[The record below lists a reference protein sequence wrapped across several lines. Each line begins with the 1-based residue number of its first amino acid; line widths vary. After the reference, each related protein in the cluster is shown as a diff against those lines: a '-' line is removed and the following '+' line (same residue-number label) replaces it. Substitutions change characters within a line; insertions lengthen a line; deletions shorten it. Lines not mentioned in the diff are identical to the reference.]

1 MIYTEWKNLSYNELD
16 FKGRWKPD
24 NIFLTMQEAA
34 GIHAERLGAGYGVL
48 RQKGIG
54 WVLIRT
60 SLKLDKYPDI
70 NTPVT
75 VTTWPEPEKRMLFP
89 RFFTFKDDAGNLLGT
104 ASTLWALMDIENRS
118 LVVPAAKGITVQTP
132 TEPPLKLELPG
143 KVRMPEGEISES
155 TICPKYSDLD
165 INNHVNNSKY
175 IDWFCDQIPLE
186 LHARGFLSEI
196 SVSYS
201 REIRSGETV
210 KLAFSRNG
218 DQFRLAGKEDD
229 QVCFMVNAT
238 WKEEVL

>member
-1 MIYTEWKNLSYNELD
+1 MIYTERKNLSYNELD

-34 GIHAERLGAGYGVL
+34 GIHAERLGVGYGAL

-60 SLKLDKYPDI
+60 SLKMDKYPDVH
-70 NTPVT
+70 TTVT

-89 RFFTFKDDAGNLLGT
+89 RFFMFQDGSGNLLGT
-104 ASTLWALMDIENRS
+104 ASTLWALMDIENRT

-143 KVRMPEGEISES
+143 KVRMPEGEITENS
-155 TICPKYSDLD
+155 ICPKYSDLD

-175 IDWFCDQIPLE
+175 IDWFTDQIPLE
-186 LHARGFLSEI
+186 LHAQGFLSEI
-196 SVSYS
+196 LVSYS
-201 REIRSGETV
+201 KEIRSGSTV

>member
-1 MIYTEWKNLSYNELD
+1 MIYTERKNLSYNELD

-34 GIHAERLGAGYGVL
+34 GIHAERLGVGYGAL

-60 SLKLDKYPDI
+60 SLKMDKYPDVH
-70 NTPVT
+70 TTVT

-89 RFFTFKDDAGNLLGT
+89 RFFMFQDGSGNLLGT
-104 ASTLWALMDIENRS
+104 ASTLWALMDIENRT

-175 IDWFCDQIPLE
+175 IDWFTDQIPLE

>member
-1 MIYTEWKNLSYNELD
+1 MIYTERKNLSYNELD

-34 GIHAERLGAGYGVL
+34 GIHAERLGVGYGAL

-60 SLKLDKYPDI
+60 SLKMDKYPDVH
-70 NTPVT
+70 TTVT

-89 RFFTFKDDAGNLLGT
+89 RFFMFQDGSGNLLGT
-104 ASTLWALMDIENRS
+104 ASTLWALMDIENRT

-175 IDWFCDQIPLE
+175 IDWFTDQIPLE
-186 LHARGFLSEI
+186 LHAQGFLSEI

>member
-1 MIYTEWKNLSYNELD
+1 MIYTDRKNLSYNELD

-34 GIHAERLGAGYGVL
+34 GIHAERLGVGYGAL

-60 SLKLDKYPDI
+60 SLKMDKYPDVH
-70 NTPVT
+70 TAVT

-89 RFFTFKDDAGNLLGT
+89 RFFMFQDGSGNLLGT
-104 ASTLWALMDIENRS
+104 ASTLWALMDIETRT
-118 LVVPAAKGITVQTP
+118 LVVPAAKGIAVQTP

-143 KVRMPEGEISES
+143 KVRMPEGEIVES
-155 TICPKYSDLD
+155 TVCPKYSDLD

-175 IDWFCDQIPLE
+175 IDWFTDQIPLE

-201 REIRSGETV
+201 REIRSGSTV

-218 DQFRLAGKEDD
+218 DQFRLAGKGDD

-238 WKEEVL
+238 WKEEIL

>member
-1 MIYTEWKNLSYNELD
+1 MIYTERKNLSYNELD

-60 SLKLDKYPDI
+60 SLKMDKYPDI

-75 VTTWPEPEKRMLFP
+75 VTTWPEPERRLLFP
-89 RFFTFKDDAGNLLGT
+89 RFFTFRDDAGNLLGT
-104 ASTLWALMDIENRS
+104 ASTLWALMDIENRA
-118 LVVPAAKGITVQTP
+118 LAVPASKGVSVQTP
-132 TEPPLKLELPG
+132 AEPPLKLELPE
-143 KVRMPEGEISES
+143 KVRMPAGEISES

-165 INNHVNNSKY
+165 INNHVNNSRY
-175 IDWFCDQIPLE
+175 IDWFCDQIPLDA
-186 LHARGFLSEI
+186 HSKGILSEI

-201 REIRSGETV
+201 REIRSGSAV
-210 KLAFSRNG
+210 KLEFSQDDNDIRM
-218 DQFRLAGKEDD
+218 AGKVNG

>member
-1 MIYTEWKNLSYNELD
+1 MIYTERKNLSYNELD

-24 NIFLTMQEAA
+24 NIFLTIQEAA
-34 GIHAERLGAGYGVL
+34 GIHAERLGVGYGAL

-60 SLKLDKYPDI
+60 SLKMDKYPDVH
-70 NTPVT
+70 TTVT

-89 RFFTFKDDAGNLLGT
+89 RFFMFQDGSGNFLGT
-104 ASTLWALMDIENRS
+104 ASTLWALMDIESRT

-143 KVRMPEGEISES
+143 KVRMPEGEITES
-155 TICPKYSDLD
+155 SICPKYSDLD

-175 IDWFCDQIPLE
+175 IDWFTDQIPLE

-201 REIRSGETV
+201 KEIRSGSTV

-218 DQFRLAGKEDD
+218 NQFRLAGKEDD

>member
-1 MIYTEWKNLSYNELD
+1 MIYTERKNLSYNELD

-60 SLKLDKYPDI
+60 SLKMDKYPDI

-75 VTTWPEPEKRMLFP
+75 VTTWPEPERRLLFP
-89 RFFTFKDDAGNLLGT
+89 RFFTFRDDAGNLLGT
-104 ASTLWALMDIENRS
+104 ASTLWALMDIENRA
-118 LVVPAAKGITVQTP
+118 LAVPASKGVSVQTP
-132 TEPPLKLELPG
+132 AEPPLKLELPE
-143 KVRMPEGEISES
+143 KVRMPAGEIAES

-165 INNHVNNSKY
+165 INNHVNNSRY
-175 IDWFCDQIPLE
+175 IDWFCDQIPLDA
-186 LHARGFLSEI
+186 HSKGILSEI

-201 REIRSGETV
+201 REIRSGSAV
-210 KLAFSRNG
+210 KLEFSQDDNDIRM
-218 DQFRLAGKEDD
+218 AGKVNG

>member
-34 GIHAERLGAGYGVL
+34 GIHAERLGVGYGVL

-54 WVLIRT
+54 WVLIRA
-60 SLKLDKYPDI
+60 SLKMDKYPDI

-89 RFFTFKDDAGNLLGT
+89 RFFTFKGDAGNLLGT

>member
-1 MIYTEWKNLSYNELD
+1 MIYTERKNLSYNELD

-60 SLKLDKYPDI
+60 SLMMDKYPDI

-75 VTTWPEPEKRMLFP
+75 VTTWPAPERRLLFP
-89 RFFTFKDDAGNLLGT
+89 RFFTFRDDAGNLLGT
-104 ASTLWALMDIENRS
+104 ASTLWALMDIENRA
-118 LVVPAAKGITVQTP
+118 LAVPASKGVSVQTP
-132 TEPPLKLELPG
+132 AEPPLKLELPE
-143 KVRMPEGEISES
+143 KVRMPAGEISES
-155 TICPKYSDLD
+155 TVCPKYSDLD
-165 INNHVNNSKY
+165 INNHVNNSRY

-186 LHARGFLSEI
+186 LHAQGFLSEI

-210 KLAFSRNG
+210 KLAFSRDGN
-218 DQFRLAGKEDD
+218 DFRMAGKEDD

-238 WKEEVL
+238 WKEEML

>member
-1 MIYTEWKNLSYNELD
+1 
-16 FKGRWKPD
+16 
-24 NIFLTMQEAA
+24 
-34 GIHAERLGAGYGVL
+34 
-48 RQKGIG
+48 
-54 WVLIRT
+54 
-60 SLKLDKYPDI
+60 
-70 NTPVT
+70 
-75 VTTWPEPEKRMLFP
+75 
-89 RFFTFKDDAGNLLGT
+89 
-104 ASTLWALMDIENRS
+104 MDIEART
-118 LVVPAAKGITVQTP
+118 LVIPAAKNVSVATP
-132 TEPPLKLELPG
+132 PEGPLKIAPPA
-143 KVRMPEGEISES
+143 KVKMPEGDISES
-155 TICPKYSDLD
+155 TISPKYSDLD

-201 REIRSGETV
+201 REIRSGSTV

>member
-1 MIYTEWKNLSYNELD
+1 MIYTERKNLSYNELD

-34 GIHAERLGAGYGVL
+34 GIHAERLGVGYGVL

-60 SLKLDKYPDI
+60 SLKMDKYPDVH
-70 NTPVT
+70 TPVT

>member
-60 SLKLDKYPDI
+60 SLKMDKYPDI